1 MKSSNKDFEE
11 QFENWKELI
20 ESNKIIKYIS
30 YGVIALASIWVL
42 GKVSKILA
50 DSTRNFKELH
60 HAIKQ

>member
-1 MKSSNKDFEE
+1 MKSRNKDIEE

-30 YGVIALASIWVL
+30 YGAIALAGIWLL
-42 GKVSKILA
+42 GKASKILA